1 MKNQESL
8 KSLAKLAKRRL
19 KHQEVILGP
28 KKSAPPQSEEEK
40 VLIEKILD
48 VLRCNHD
55 TPAPLMELIDKK
67 KFEKFSPLERE
78 IYIFN
83 LIDKYN
89 YYKDWYDKSRSENG
103 LVV

>member
-1 MKNQESL
+1 
-8 KSLAKLAKRRL
+8 
-19 KHQEVILGP
+19 
-28 KKSAPPQSEEEK
+28 
-40 VLIEKILD
+40 
-48 VLRCNHD
+48 
-55 TPAPLMELIDKK
+55 MELIDKN

-89 YYKDWYDKSRSENG
+89 YYKDWYDKSRSEND

>member
-19 KHQEVILGP
+19 KTQEIMPGP
-28 KKSAPPQSEEEK
+28 KKAPSPQNEEEK
-40 VLIEKILD
+40 ELIEKIFD
-48 VLRCNHD
+48 VLKCNHD
-55 TPAPLMELIDKK
+55 TPAPLMALIDKN
-67 KFEKFSPLERE
+67 KFEKLSPLERE

-89 YYKDWYDKSRSENG
+89 YYKDWYDKTKNQDD